1 MNLPIIDYETEEQV
15 ATIDEE
21 GTIRAQDPLD
31 EEDIDRAL
39 GPNREAPYRH
49 TSVQGDEDDEDGEVT
64 IDEKVTPIKPGEKGY
79 LAVVSECLPHPY
91 GVDWENT
98 NTDALEDPE
107 VNNDEED
114 A

>member
-1 MNLPIIDYETEEQV
+1 MSLTIIDYET
-15 ATIDEE
+15 DEE
-21 GTIRAQDPLD
+21 VAEITDDGTIRADEPID
-31 EEDIDRAL
+31 EENIANAL

-49 TSVQGDEDDEDGEVT
+49 TSVQGDEEDDEVT
-64 IDEKVTPIKPGEKGY
+64 IDEEVTPIKPGEKGY

-98 NTDALEDPE
+98 DTDALEDPE